1 MIRRVNAEQLNIKL
15 SEFAKEFTLNDRA
28 LVAWD
33 QELTMLEN
41 KDVNIKLGRKQ
52 KKKVYKFSKDFFMI
66 IMHFQLSQI
75 QKFSSVYECSV
86 NKIIFIRT
94 LCI

>member
-52 KKKVYKFSKDFFMI
+52 KKKVYKFSKDFF
-66 IMHFQLSQI
+66 
-75 QKFSSVYECSV
+75 SVC
-86 NKIIFIRT
+86 
-94 LCI
+94 

>member
-1 MIRRVNAEQLNIKL
+1 MTRRVNAEQLNIKL
-15 SEFAKEFTLNDRA
+15 SESAKEFTLNDRA

-52 KKKVYKFSKDFFMI
+52 KK
-66 IMHFQLSQI
+66 
-75 QKFSSVYECSV
+75 E
-86 NKIIFIRT
+86 
-94 LCI
+94 